1 MPRRKRRLGE
11 VVCRCGA
18 YKFPHR
24 LLGGRC
30 DGGHIVYETFQNGL
44 WSTCKDCHFLDE
56 HEGVMLCQV
65 LEGQDKV
72 IYCPEL
78 QEVIRYNEVRLYGV
92 NADEKI
98 ENPKRRR
105 RRR

>member
-1 MPRRKRRLGE
+1 
-11 VVCRCGA
+11 
-18 YKFPHR
+18 
-24 LLGGRC
+24 
-30 DGGHIVYETFQNGL
+30 
-44 WSTCKDCHFLDE
+44 
-56 HEGVMLCQV
+56 MLCQV

-105 RRR
+105 KRR